1 MAYFKIKGQS
11 ASAGYATGEY
21 GGPRTDIIEAAD
33 RDGALEAAVRSGFY
47 RKGLTAELCRGKWA
61 CYAKEGGQLAK
72 VCEVYANN
80 GTEARLAA
88 LKFHGYKFVEEVRRI
103 SA

>member
-11 ASAGYATGEY
+11 ASAGYTTGEY
-21 GGPRTDIIEAAD
+21 GGPRTDIV
-33 RDGALEAAVRSGFY
+33 EAAVRSSFN

-61 CYAKEGGQLAK
+61 CYAKEGGKLAK

>member
-47 RKGLTAELCRGKWA
+47 RKGLLNCAAASGPVTRKRAASWPKSARSTRTTA
-61 CYAKEGGQLAK
+61 
-72 VCEVYANN
+72 
-80 GTEARLAA
+80 
-88 LKFHGYKFVEEVRRI
+88 RRPGWRP
-103 SA
+103 